1 MYNLQE
7 LFDKLDQFKKE
18 ASDSSAADGKK
29 GNMAAAK
36 RARALSTQITKDF
49 LQFRKASV
57 AKNV

>member
-1 MYNLQE
+1 MYNLDE
-7 LFDKLDQFKKE
+7 LFAKLDQFKKE

-29 GNMAAAK
+29 GNGAAAK
-36 RARALSTQITKDF
+36 RARALSTEIAKDF

>member
-7 LFDKLDQFKKE
+7 LFAKLDQFKKE

-36 RARALSTQITKDF
+36 RARSLSSQIGKD
-49 LQFRKASV
+49 LMQFRKDSV